1 MNNGFSLA
9 FLRLGHNRGKFESN
23 MFAFCDGNHGRD
35 LTLLTII
42 QAAKQPSEDMA
53 F

>member
-1 MNNGFSLA
+1 MNNGFNLA

-35 LTLLTII
+35 LTLLSII
-42 QAAKQPSEDMA
+42 QATAQCCEGSA